1 MAITVPSNLD
11 EYPFTLGATT
21 PGASTLSLNFTNCTA
36 LVKETATPR
45 NCAVSFK
52 HIKME
57 DAPEEDLDIK
67 LQTVSKDLIA
77 EFDARLRPFLRK
89 ADGSG
94 RVRSRVRAREVSHLM
109 SNVGQHCSSWFELV
123 LTG

>member
-1 MAITVPSNLD
+1 MNRIVGPGNL
-11 EYPFTLGATT
+11 A
-21 PGASTLSLNFTNCTA
+21 A
-36 LVKETATPR
+36 
-45 NCAVSFK
+45 AVK

-77 EFDARLRPFLRK
+77 DFDARLRPFLRK

-94 RVRSRVRAREVSHLM
+94 RVRSRVRAREVSHLV
-109 SNVGQHCSSWFELV
+109 SNVGK
-123 LTG
+123 